1 MDTGIGLDQP
11 AHMVDV
17 LLDDRVT
24 HLQMVVQHS
33 RNARQG
39 RVAGP
44 LPQPV
49 DGRMDSPYARL
60 DSGHDIRHGQIV
72 IVVGM
77 EVEMQFRITL
87 DHLAAERIALVG
99 SEHAERIGDH
109 ETRDRPIA
117 QRVDHPVNVIL
128 GKAHAVRPVLQIE
141 IDRDTLGRGSLDRLA
156 NIGYVL
162 FGRLA
167 QLQLAMAQRTF
178 GKQIHHAASGI
189 GDNLIKQ
196 RNSAVDETQNL
207 HPVEK
212 TAFLGPAGDTPHR
225 LELSVGNPGRGYL
238 DPVDMQFVEQQT
250 RDAQLLTHGKRDSR
264 SLLAVAQGRIQY
276 FDAIHHRQS
285 ISFSKSVRK
294 SVPSPRPTGR
304 QGVGSSAARSE
315 SPALVPAGLSLR
327 PPDRSARS
335 ITHGAT
341 DPEDHFSLSVVLPT
355 FSERRTVK
363 RQTTHAPARSGR
375 CRRGC

>member
-189 GDNLIKQ
+189 GDPPQ

-238 DPVDMQFVEQQT
+238 NPVDMQFVEQQT
-250 RDAQLLTHGKRDSR
+250 RDAQLLAHGKRHSR

-363 RQTTHAPARSGR
+363 RQTTHAPARSGQ

>member
-1 MDTGIGLDQP
+1 
-11 AHMVDV
+11 
-17 LLDDRVT
+17 
-24 HLQMVVQHS
+24 
-33 RNARQG
+33 
-39 RVAGP
+39 
-44 LPQPV
+44 
-49 DGRMDSPYARL
+49 
-60 DSGHDIRHGQIV
+60 
-72 IVVGM
+72 
-77 EVEMQFRITL
+77 
-87 DHLAAERIALVG
+87 
-99 SEHAERIGDH
+99 
-109 ETRDRPIA
+109 
-117 QRVDHPVNVIL
+117 
-128 GKAHAVRPVLQIE
+128 
-141 IDRDTLGRGSLDRLA
+141 
-156 NIGYVL
+156 
-162 FGRLA
+162 
-167 QLQLAMAQRTF
+167 MAQRTF

-189 GDNLIKQ
+189 GDPPQ

-238 DPVDMQFVEQQT
+238 NPVDMQFVEQQT
-250 RDAQLLTHGKRDSR
+250 RDAQLLAHGKRHSR

-363 RQTTHAPARSGR
+363 RQTTHAPARSGQ